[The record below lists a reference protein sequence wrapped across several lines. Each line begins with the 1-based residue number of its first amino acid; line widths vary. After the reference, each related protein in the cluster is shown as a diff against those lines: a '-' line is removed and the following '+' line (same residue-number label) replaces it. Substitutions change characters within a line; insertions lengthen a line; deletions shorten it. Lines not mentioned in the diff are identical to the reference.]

1 MLFDN
6 YNKLFLFGK
15 LELFGQARG
24 FFLRVELG
32 EWASIRN
39 LFFVIIISCL
49 FIEISLG
56 RLQSFTK

>member
-15 LELFGQARG
+15 LEQARG
-24 FFLRVELG
+24 FFLRVKLG